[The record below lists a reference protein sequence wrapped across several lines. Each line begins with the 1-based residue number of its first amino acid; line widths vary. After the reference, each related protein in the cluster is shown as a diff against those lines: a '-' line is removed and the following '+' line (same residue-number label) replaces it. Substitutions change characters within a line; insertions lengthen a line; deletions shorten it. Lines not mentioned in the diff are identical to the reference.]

1 MFHCSDF
8 QSHLR
13 WWMRHIYTT
22 ELIFLRQSSLPPLLS
37 PPLSKETG
45 IRKLTLFKITTF
57 FFDSYW
63 FIVWNIALI
72 LTNLNAPKMCLTFCN
87 HHKSLKIYYIETQM
101 NWENQTV
108 VSKEIKI
115 ECLAFTLFWRSLKYQ
130 IIHQVYLTYLFPNWV
145 IYVAND

>member
-1 MFHCSDF
+1 MLGFSKP
-8 QSHLR
+8 SEAVNET
-13 WWMRHIYTT
+13 HIYHRTD
-22 ELIFLRQSSLPPLLS
+22 LSQAIVSPFPSLPS
-37 PPLSKETG
+37 SSLSKETG

>member
-1 MFHCSDF
+1 MLGFSKP
-8 QSHLR
+8 SEVVNET
-13 WWMRHIYTT
+13 HIHHRTD
-22 ELIFLRQSSLPPLLS
+22 LSQAIVSPSPPLPS
-37 PPLSKETG
+37 SSLSKETG
-45 IRKLTLFKITTF
+45 LRKLTLFKIITL

-72 LTNLNAPKMCLTFCN
+72 LTNINAPKMCLTFCN
-87 HHKSLKIYYIETQM
+87 HHKSLKIYYVETQM

-115 ECLAFTLFWRSLKYQ
+115 KCLAFTLFWRSLKHQ